1 MVNKTSL
8 MKYEVSF
15 PAHVRV
21 ILNDDLTV
29 ISHEI
34 DYEPEATTTCQDIDT
49 GELIT
54 DGDYDDIVGNAI
66 VYSLGLHLVSGNNK
80 PEDNG
85 EPF

>member
-1 MVNKTSL
+1 MTNEERL

-21 ILNDDLTV
+21 ILNNDLTV

-34 DYEPEATTTCQDIDT
+34 DYEQEATTTCLDIDT
-49 GELIT
+49 GEPVT
-54 DGDYDDIVGNAI
+54 GGDYDDIVGNAI